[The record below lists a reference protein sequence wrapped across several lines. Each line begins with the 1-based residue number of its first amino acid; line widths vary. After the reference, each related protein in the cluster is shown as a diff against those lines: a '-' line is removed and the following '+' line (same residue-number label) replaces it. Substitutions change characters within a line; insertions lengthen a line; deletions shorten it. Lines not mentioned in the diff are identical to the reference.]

1 MHAPEQKT
9 FRRLLG
15 KPTFAV
21 GFVFIC
27 AVASLAVISFVWTPH
42 DIASTNTANAFR
54 SLDAEFWLGTD
65 ERGRDTFSMLMIGSR
80 TSLAVALAAVLIG
93 LGIGVPLGATAAAE
107 GGWLDEAIMRGNDL
121 IFAFPA
127 LLSALIIT
135 AAFGASAWNAVIAI
149 GIFNIPVFAR
159 VSRSAALPIWR
170 TEFVMAAR
178 AAGKRRWRI
187 TWEHVLPNIFALLV
201 VQATIQFSVG
211 IIQEAGLSYIGLG
224 AAWPVTSWG
233 RMLAEAQTMAL
244 LAPRLAILPGL
255 AIVLTVL
262 ALNIMGDAMRD
273 ALDPRLRDTV
283 AATR

>member
-1 MHAPEQKT
+1 MHAPERGT
-9 FRRLLG
+9 FRRLLVR
-15 KPTFAV
+15 PTFV
-21 GFVFIC
+21 FGFVF
-27 AVASLAVISFVWTPH
+27 VGLTASLALLSFVWTPH
-42 DIASTNTANAFR
+42 DIAGTNVPDAFR
-54 SLDAEFWLGTD
+54 SPGPQFWLGTD
-65 ERGRDTFSMLMIGSR
+65 ERGRDTFSMLMIGAR
-80 TSLAVALAAVLIG
+80 TSLAVAFAAVLIG
-93 LGIGVPLGATAAAE
+93 MGIGVPLGATAAAE
-107 GGWLDEAIMRGNDL
+107 GGWLDEIIMRGNDL

-170 TEFVMAAR
+170 TEYAMAAR
-178 AAGKRRWRI
+178 AAGKRRWRV
-187 TWEHVLPNIFALLV
+187 TWEHVLPNILTLLV

-233 RMLAEAQTMAL
+233 RMLAEAQTMAF
-244 LAPRLAILPGL
+244 LAPRLAVLPGL

-262 ALNIMGDAMRD
+262 ALNVMGDAMRD
-273 ALDPRLRDTV
+273 ALDPRLRDRV

>member
-1 MHAPEQKT
+1 MI
-9 FRRLLG
+9 G
-15 KPTFAV
+15 FAFV
-21 GFVFIC
+21 GI
-27 AVASLAVISFVWTPH
+27 VASLALLSFIWAPH
-42 DIASTNTANAFR
+42 DISGTNIANAFR
-54 SLDAEFWLGTD
+54 PPDSEFWLGTD
-65 ERGRDTFSMLMIGSR
+65 ERGRDTFSKLMIGAR
-80 TSLAVALAAVLIG
+80 TSLAVAFAAVLIG
-93 LGIGVPLGATAAAE
+93 MGIGVPLGATAAAE
-107 GGWLDEAIMRGNDL
+107 GGWLDETIMRGNDL

-127 LLSALIIT
+127 LLSALMIT
-135 AAFGASAWNAVIAI
+135 AAFGASAWNAVLAI

-187 TWEHVLPNIFALLV
+187 TWEHVLPNILALLV

-224 AAWPVTSWG
+224 ATWPVTSWG

-244 LAPRLAILPGL
+244 LAPSLAILPGL
-255 AIVLTVL
+255 AIVFTVL

-283 AATR
+283 AAAR